1 MCRALKV
8 LCVAEDATAL
18 SELKRAAVSAEWELA
33 PGAVDD
39 AAALAQ
45 LHEERPHVLVLFG
58 SFERLASAARDAYP
72 SIRIVADR
80 DLPGADVVVAA
91 VDEVRAAVLGRPAPG
106 GPVR

>member
-8 LCVAEDATAL
+8 LCVAESAAAL
-18 SELKRAAVSAEWELA
+18 VELKRATISAEWELA
-33 PGAVDD
+33 PGATDE

-58 SFERLASAARDAYP
+58 PFDRLARAALEAYP
-72 SIRIVADR
+72 SVRIVADR
-80 DLPGADVVVAA
+80 QLPLASVVVSAL
-91 VDEVRAAVLGRPAPG
+91 DEVRGAVLGRPAG